1 MTLPAGVSDTAE
13 FAPWTANQVGT
24 HTARCT
30 TMLAGD
36 TFFSNDFQQ
45 KQVVVLP
52 QEGIESP
59 ENLSD
64 LPREYAL
71 GSPCPNPFT
80 GRMLVR
86 YALPTQSQT
95 SLRIYNAEG
104 VLVRTLTAAVLP
116 AGFHSALWNGT
127 DDRGQRVQPGTY
139 FCRFQ
144 TPGFTRIAK
153 LIMTD

>member
-1 MTLPAGVSDTAE
+1 
-13 FAPWTANQVGT
+13 
-24 HTARCT
+24 
-30 TMLAGD
+30 
-36 TFFSNDFQQ
+36 
-45 KQVVVLP
+45 
-52 QEGIESP
+52 
-59 ENLSD
+59 
-64 LPREYAL
+64 
-71 GSPCPNPFT
+71 
-80 GRMLVR
+80 MLVR